1 MLSRNRLDPV
11 SLFCKISCDIRAAVP
26 CLTEYQDAPECRDS
40 AENENTM
47 EVTETEEEG
56 VTEVSTG
63 MYYKNLLTLWTLNVP
78 LTSLQFLPEKSQ
90 INLNQ
95 RNIFKYHT

>member
-1 MLSRNRLDPV
+1 
-11 SLFCKISCDIRAAVP
+11 
-26 CLTEYQDAPECRDS
+26 
-40 AENENTM
+40 M

-78 LTSLQFLPEKSQ
+78 LTSLHSSALISFYLFVLETKS
-90 INLNQ
+90 N
-95 RNIFKYHT
+95 KS